1 MDGDGWVTVFPQL
14 SEADIEMYSVLEL
27 GRLICPAVARPAIG
41 FQVVDSDFFSWW
53 VFDSNGKIVGESV
66 ADPENGELSVEQQTG
81 LAGNPAAISA
91 LASERGV
98 TPEEVLQA
106 LRRAHPGT
114 LEGSVTFVGRLLGIR
129 YAPLVYQDIV
139 DLTEMPKMFD
149 DDEYNWRN
157 EFIFVGET

>member
-1 MDGDGWVTVFPQL
+1 M
-14 SEADIEMYSVLEL
+14 
-27 GRLICPAVARPAIG
+27 
-41 FQVVDSDFFSWW
+41 
-53 VFDSNGKIVGESV
+53 
-66 ADPENGELSVEQQTG
+66 
-81 LAGNPAAISA
+81 
-91 LASERGV
+91 ASERGV

-114 LEGSVTFVGRLLGIR
+114 LEGSVTFVRRLLGIR